1 MPVGSS
7 IPCSISTA
15 LADRKVVS
23 RYWCFFTLLV
33 LLRPTASSRSP
44 VWLRNSVALGW
55 SLSAPSIRPLQ

>member
-1 MPVGSS
+1 LPVGSS

-33 LLRPTASSRSP
+33 L
-44 VWLRNSVALGW
+44 
-55 SLSAPSIRPLQ
+55 